1 MHTAAKA
8 LDELVRTA
16 DHPRG
21 VREIVLSDPLGRNA
35 LVEAARTQLHDALND
50 AHADSAVRAIVIS
63 SGGNNFSVGG
73 DISHLEGREGGQSSY
88 VMMSQVGQVAL
99 AVRNG
104 SKPVVAAVTGHC
116 IGAGAGLALLCDT
129 IVMGTSAA
137 MGFPFTK
144 IGLVPDFGLSHTLAE
159 RIGLPAA
166 RQAFLYAKTFKA
178 EEAKAIGLADE
189 VIDDAQVGERA
200 LQLATLLAE
209 APAHAVSLVRRML
222 RDEGATLETK
232 LDREAAYQSTCFGSA
247 DLQEGLAAFREK
259 RKPDFIRS

>member
-1 MHTAAKA
+1 MDTAATA
-8 LDELVRTA
+8 SDELVRTA

-21 VREIVLSDPLGRNA
+21 VREIVLCDPLGRNA
-35 LVEAARTQLHDALND
+35 LVEAARSQLQEALTG

-63 SGGNNFSVGG
+63 AAGRNFSVGG
-73 DISHLEGREGGQSSY
+73 DVSHLEGRNGGQSSY
-88 VMMSQVGQVAL
+88 VMMSEVGQVAL

-129 IVMGTSAA
+129 VVMGKSAS
-137 MGFPFTK
+137 MGFPFTR

-166 RQAFLYAKTFKA
+166 RQALLYAKTFKA

-189 VIDDAQVGERA
+189 VTEDDKAGERA
-200 LQLATLLAE
+200 LQFATQLAE
-209 APAHAVSLVRRML
+209 APAHAISLVRRMM
-222 RDEGATLETK
+222 RDDGASLETR